1 MRILMTRKGKGK
13 DTCKV
18 SLLLERECGATC
30 WLSLYLQLMLNSVLG
45 WTQRNTYLGRG
56 LKGGVHSNFWHV
68 PVVDVL
74 VAIPNAVDQVSLAS
88 KLELFTTY
96 SALILW

>member
-1 MRILMTRKGKGK
+1 MRIVMTRIGKGKG
-13 DTCKV
+13 TCKV

-30 WLSLYLQLMLNSVLG
+30 WLSLYLQLILTISVLG
-45 WTQRNTYLGRG
+45 RTQRNTYLGRG

-74 VAIPNAVDQVSLAS
+74 VAIPNAIDQVSLVN

-96 SALILW
+96 SA